1 MGRRG
6 NEGAG
11 EQPIS
16 ITNKKGRE
24 QERETNKE
32 EWREDNKHKYI
43 TRFTFPD
50 AYKAAKV

>member
-16 ITNKKGRE
+16 ITKKIGKGKKERE
-24 QERETNKE
+24 QIKRDVGETVDKKN
-32 EWREDNKHKYI
+32 I
-43 TRFTFPD
+43 TRL
-50 AYKAAKV
+50 Y